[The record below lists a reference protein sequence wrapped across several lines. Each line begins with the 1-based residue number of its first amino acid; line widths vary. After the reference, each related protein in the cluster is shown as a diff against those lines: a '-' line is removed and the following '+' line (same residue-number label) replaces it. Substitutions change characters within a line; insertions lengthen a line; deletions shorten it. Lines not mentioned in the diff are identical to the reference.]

1 MKKNKTN
8 IIKLIK
14 KKNLPFSYENK
25 IIIKDLILNFALGYY
40 SSEKKNKQRVRFNL
54 VINFRKQSL
63 KNDTDI
69 KSIVNYKKVVKII
82 SNLIR
87 KKHFNFLESLAE
99 AIFDE
104 LFKDRR
110 ILKIMLRIE
119 KLDILKKTSSVG
131 IEITKKRENA

>member
-25 IIIKDLILNFALGYY
+25 IIIRDLILNFTLGYY

-54 VINFRKQSL
+54 VIDFTKQSL

-99 AIFDE
+99 SIFDE

>member
-1 MKKNKTN
+1 MKKNKNN
-8 IIKLIK
+8 IIKLVK
-14 KKNLPFSYENK
+14 KKKLYFSYENK
-25 IIIKDLILNFALGYY
+25 IIIKDLILNFKLGYY
-40 SSEKKNKQRVRFNL
+40 SSEKINKQRVRFNL
-54 VINFRKQSL
+54 IVNFANQKP
-63 KNDTDI
+63 KNDSDI
-69 KSIVNYKKVVKII
+69 KSIVNYKKVVTII

-119 KLDILKKTSSVG
+119 KLDILKETSSVG
-131 IEITKKRENA
+131 IEITKKRENV

>member
-25 IIIKDLILNFALGYY
+25 IIIRDLILNFTLGYY

>member
-25 IIIKDLILNFALGYY
+25 IIIKDLILNFTLGYY

-99 AIFDE
+99 SIFDE

>member
-25 IIIKDLILNFALGYY
+25 IIIKDLILNFTLGYY